1 MSQRSRA
8 SRVRQLCR
16 RLVQVFY
23 RPYVLARIAK
33 PSEARLFGRR
43 LLTDPQVFH
52 PVYFLSTRILIDELG
67 TLELE
72 GRQFLDMGTG
82 TGSLAIFAAGRG
94 ARVTACDVNPRALT
108 LAEEDARRN
117 GVPVE
122 VVKSDLFAAL
132 PGRRFDV
139 ISFNVPF
146 YPRDPQTPFEAA
158 FFAGRDFETVRRFAA
173 GCADHLA
180 PDGLVVVIFSEDS
193 GRERMGAIFAEAALE
208 VVGERTTQRYFERF
222 HLLRLRPA
230 PRREPTP

>member
-1 MSQRSRA
+1 MGTAGNAARIASEISMAVATCGPGITVTPTSAWGAPPRIRSAVATASGSRFPSTIRQGRRPSSTAARFNNDSGRRRLSREQMCGLMRRTGDPAPAPLAVAPGATLPGSLRSLMSQRSRA

-94 ARVTACDVNPRALT
+94 A
-108 LAEEDARRN
+108 
-117 GVPVE
+117 
-122 VVKSDLFAAL
+122 
-132 PGRRFDV
+132 
-139 ISFNVPF
+139 
-146 YPRDPQTPFEAA
+146 
-158 FFAGRDFETVRRFAA
+158 
-173 GCADHLA
+173 
-180 PDGLVVVIFSEDS
+180 
-193 GRERMGAIFAEAALE
+193 
-208 VVGERTTQRYFERF
+208 
-222 HLLRLRPA
+222 
-230 PRREPTP
+230 